1 MGVLPAMGRSLDL
14 ILYAWE
20 ASDGSKE
27 FLTEEWRSLM
37 LIMESSFCFLYVRRI
52 EGRIN

>member
-1 MGVLPAMGRSLDL
+1 MGRCLDL

-20 ASDGSKE
+20 ASDGVKE
-27 FLTEEWRSLM
+27 FFTEEWRNLM
-37 LIMESSFCFLYVRRI
+37 LIIESSFCFLYVRRI